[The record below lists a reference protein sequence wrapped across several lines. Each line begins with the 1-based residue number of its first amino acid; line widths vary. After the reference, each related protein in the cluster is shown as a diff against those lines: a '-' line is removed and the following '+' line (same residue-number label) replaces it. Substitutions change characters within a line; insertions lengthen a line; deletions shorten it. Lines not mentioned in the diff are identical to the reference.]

1 MGEQLVI
8 GLRICRAYCDWSFL
22 RATRVCPI
30 FASWRDV
37 WLRRCEAAGVHGVE
51 QFADAAFLQLL
62 FTPHDRRNS
71 ISLMSAHLSFAA
83 AVCQAQRSLLEAVGN
98 SSQASC
104 LSRNS
109 AMDDSIGDS

>member
-1 MGEQLVI
+1 MDGRTARHRSQNLPCLC
-8 GLRICRAYCDWSFL
+8 GDDDWSFL
-22 RATRVCPI
+22 HATRVCPI

-71 ISLMSAHLSFAA
+71 ISLMSAHLSFVA
-83 AVCQAQRSLLEAVGN
+83 AVCQAQRSLLDA
-98 SSQASC
+98 
-104 LSRNS
+104 LSV
-109 AMDDSIGDS
+109 